1 MLCNPEIKLIGI
13 TMYGIPKILQTRADF
28 DFCLVAAKSGEANPH
43 DVLKHFRGLISSAQT
58 YVFDKTLTADEP
70 PSGMQP
76 DYYVSEQKDETTG
89 DTIRTQSRLK
99 IDQSARIFSLGYT
112 ITEVTTIITELEA
125 LIGY

>member
-1 MLCNPEIKLIGI
+1 
-13 TMYGIPKILQTRADF
+13 MYGIPKILQTRADF

-43 DVLKHFRGLISSAQT
+43 EALQHFRGLISSAQT
-58 YVFDKTLTADEP
+58 YAFDKILTADEP
-70 PSGMQP
+70 PSGEQP

-89 DTIRTQSRLK
+89 GTIRTQNQLK
-99 IDQSARIFSLGYT
+99 IDPSARIFSLGYT

>member
-1 MLCNPEIKLIGI
+1 
-13 TMYGIPKILQTRADF
+13 MYGIPKILQTRADF

-43 DVLKHFRGLISSAQT
+43 DVLQHFRWLISSAQT

-70 PSGMQP
+70 PSGVQS